1 MFISPWYR
9 IVPMRFR
16 LASSGALTIA
26 IAAMTLAPASVV
38 GQKSGAA
45 TSRKTVTAKTWTP
58 PRTPEGQPDLQGVW
72 LSNSATPLERPK
84 ALEGKSFLTDEEV
97 RQLARPARA
106 ARSKVRRRAAD
117 ALDLAEAAV
126 DQNPPG
132 LIQKLSRQ
140 VPPGGMLCSSLYC
153 PLCARLIASVMPAIG
168 STQMKSR
175 SLGAQITTDR

>member
-1 MFISPWYR
+1 MRAACLRALSSSGYSPKAENSARSSPRRPRLRVRITPNPHILKSSHPQMFISPWYR

-45 TSRKTVTAKTWTP
+45 ISRKTVTAKTWTP
-58 PRTPEGQPDLQGVW
+58 PRTPDGQPDLQGVW

-84 ALEGKSFLTDEEV
+84 ALEGKQFLTDEEV

-106 ARSKVRRRAAD
+106 ARSHVRRRAAD
-117 ALDLAEAAV
+117 
-126 DQNPPG
+126 
-132 LIQKLSRQ
+132 
-140 VPPGGMLCSSLYC
+140 
-153 PLCARLIASVMPAIG
+153 
-168 STQMKSR
+168 
-175 SLGAQITTDR
+175 